1 MSEPTQEAPFPKQGL
16 GTFIGVFTPTILT
29 ILGAI
34 MYLRLGWVVSQAGLW
49 GTIAIVVI
57 ANTITLFT
65 ALSMST
71 LATNMRVGVG
81 GAYYLISRS
90 FGLEVGGAIG
100 IPLFLSQVLSLAMYA
115 YALAEV
121 GRLISDDWP
130 IQITAA
136 LIVLGVTAVAAR
148 STELA
153 LKAQLPILVF
163 ITISILALFAGAD
176 FGTQQVPDIGSFEK
190 AGFWEV
196 FAVFFPAVTGILTG
210 LSLSG
215 DLEEPSQSIP
225 RGGLFATLTGFAIYL
240 ALPFALAFGAGPTV
254 LADSMAWTYIAVGGT
269 FTVILGLATAILS
282 SAIGSVLSAPRTL
295 QALATDRMAPSILA
309 EVDPESGEPMKG
321 LYLTGF
327 LAFMVVVLTPSLD
340 YVASLVTMFFLTT
353 YGALNVVAALEAVIG
368 DTSFRPTLRVHW
380 LVSLA
385 GALGCIVA
393 MFAISP
399 GACLLAIFI
408 EIVIFFVLSRR
419 SLTSTFGDARSGLM
433 LTGARYALMMLRHAR
448 VDPRNW
454 RPHILVFTTDLH
466 RTLPVVKVADAFGQ
480 HRGIVT
486 VEHLVDEELDDFE
499 GVENLLR
506 TDNAMLEA
514 ESITAFCEVTC
525 VSDLDQGAV
534 VVAQANGMAGLHSNT
549 VMFGYHRD
557 DDGPEHLARLI
568 RLCRTLSKLEKCSVL
583 FVPTTGRRSRKGSL
597 VVWWTGRENNGDLM
611 LLLAHLTTLTS
622 EYAGARIV
630 LKTIVD
636 DERAAVEMKRD
647 FASMLPTLRMD
658 VAVEVIVREGGES
671 IQDVIHRD
679 SQGARMV
686 FLGMALPDD
695 DASAYARKMDSL
707 LDGLPDTCLVRNA
720 GPFRG
725 RLV

>member
-1 MSEPTQEAPFPKQGL
+1 MGHDRDRGDRQHDHAVHGAVDVHARHEHARRRGRGVLPDLPELRARGRRGHRHPALPLAGPLARDVRVRPRGGRAPDQRRLAHPDHRGPDRPRGHRRRRQEH
-16 GTFIGVFTPTILT
+16 
-29 ILGAI
+29 
-34 MYLRLGWVVSQAGLW
+34 R
-49 GTIAIVVI
+49 
-57 ANTITLFT
+57 
-65 ALSMST
+65 
-71 LATNMRVGVG
+71 
-81 GAYYLISRS
+81 
-90 FGLEVGGAIG
+90 
-100 IPLFLSQVLSLAMYA
+100 
-115 YALAEV
+115 
-121 GRLISDDWP
+121 
-130 IQITAA
+130 
-136 LIVLGVTAVAAR
+136 
-148 STELA
+148 
-153 LKAQLPILVF
+153 
-163 ITISILALFAGAD
+163 AGAQ
-176 FGTQQVPDIGSFEK
+176 GAAPDPRVHHDLHPRAVRRGGLRHP
-190 AGFWEV
+190 AGPGHRLVRE
-196 FAVFFPAVTGILTG
+196 GG
-210 LSLSG
+210 LLGGLRGLLPGGHGHPHGPVLSG